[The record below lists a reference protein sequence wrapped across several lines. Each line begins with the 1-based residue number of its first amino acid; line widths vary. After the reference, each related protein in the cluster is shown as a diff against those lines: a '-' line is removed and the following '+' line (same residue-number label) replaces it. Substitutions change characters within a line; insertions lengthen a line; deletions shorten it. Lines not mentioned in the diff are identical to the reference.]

1 MTEIARYPEPAGTL
15 PRAAIFLDVGG
26 MADDQAE
33 PDAVDLAGLSAAVD
47 ARVRPVSR
55 IAYADWARLPRARQ
69 AAADAGFDQVQIGLA
84 DHASAGLAVR
94 IAVDAMEIAA
104 AGGAI
109 EAFVLIGAGPA
120 LAPLVR
126 TLRRKGR
133 RVVAI
138 VPEREARSPLR
149 DICDDFLIDDGEAP
163 SAPVRTAPKPVVLP
177 PVILPPASARSDT
190 PAVAAAPRITAA
202 APAPMPTPRGPAL
215 SARGDAPAPGP
226 APAALPPLT
235 ADPPP
240 APERRGLFSRR

>member
-1 MTEIARYPEPAGTL
+1 MTEIKRHADPMGEL

-33 PDAVDLAGLSAAVD
+33 PDAIDLAGLSAAVD
-47 ARVRPVSR
+47 ARVRAVSR

-69 AAADAGFDQVQIGLA
+69 AAAEAGFDQVQIGLA
-84 DHASAGLAVR
+84 DRASAGLAVR

-104 AGGAI
+104 GGSTI

-126 TLRRKGR
+126 ALRRRGR
-133 RVVAI
+133 HVVVV

-149 DICDDFLIDDGEAP
+149 DISDDFLIDDGEVP
-163 SAPVRTAPKPVVLP
+163 PVPARPAPKPVVLP
-177 PVILPPASARSDT
+177 VAPRPEAEPAMPP
-190 PAVAAAPRITAA
+190 PRITAA
-202 APAPMPTPRGPAL
+202 DPAPAPVSAPRGPAL
-215 SARGDAPAPGP
+215 SARADEPAAPG
-226 APAALPPLT
+226 ARLPPLT

-240 APERRGLFSRR
+240 APERRGLFGRR